1 MITKDNL
8 FKVFKIAILILVIYI
23 AYKLIPYMDPYI
35 IRDWVDSNESLS
47 SIIYIL
53 LWTIL
58 PIFLF
63 PVPALALPGGMIFGL
78 VEGSIYTLIGVFLN
92 STIMFFMTR
101 YLAKDSVK
109 DFLYPRLPDSVKNRL
124 YLKNQKSLWIYFA
137 ILRFLPVISYNLINY
152 AAGLT
157 EMKYKHYLTST
168 IIGVLPGTIAYI
180 NFGDKLIEPNPK
192 DLIIAIVIVAVVV
205 ILSLIVAKFYMP
217 EGEES
222 LEGKEDNN
230 NSSDL

>member
-23 AYKLIPYMDPYI
+23 AYKLIPYMDPHV

-53 LWTIL
+53 LWTML

-92 STIMFFMTR
+92 STIMFFM
-101 YLAKDSVK
+101 
-109 DFLYPRLPDSVKNRL
+109 
-124 YLKNQKSLWIYFA
+124 
-137 ILRFLPVISYNLINY
+137 
-152 AAGLT
+152 
-157 EMKYKHYLTST
+157 
-168 IIGVLPGTIAYI
+168 
-180 NFGDKLIEPNPK
+180 
-192 DLIIAIVIVAVVV
+192 
-205 ILSLIVAKFYMP
+205 
-217 EGEES
+217 
-222 LEGKEDNN
+222 
-230 NSSDL
+230 